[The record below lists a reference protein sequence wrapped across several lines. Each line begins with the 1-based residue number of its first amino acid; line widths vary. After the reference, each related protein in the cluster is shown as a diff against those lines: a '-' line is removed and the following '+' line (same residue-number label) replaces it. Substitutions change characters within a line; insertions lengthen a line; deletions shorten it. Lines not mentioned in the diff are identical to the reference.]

1 MTAPVHQM
9 GSQLWVN
16 KKKDWFDFAACSK
29 SWLLKQL
36 SAFLMPTTV
45 VSAGDA
51 KMNKAWFLPLRSPWK
66 ERKRGTQ
73 SLIPTKYQVQEYRCN
88 KDAFPG

>member
-1 MTAPVHQM
+1 MAKIATKFFMTAPVHQT

-16 KKKDWFDFAACSK
+16 KKEDWLDFAACSK
-29 SWLLKQL
+29 SRLLKQL
-36 SAFLMPTTV
+36 NAFFMWTTV

-66 ERKRGTQ
+66 EGERGME
-73 SLIPTKYQVQEYRCN
+73 SLIPTK
-88 KDAFPG
+88 